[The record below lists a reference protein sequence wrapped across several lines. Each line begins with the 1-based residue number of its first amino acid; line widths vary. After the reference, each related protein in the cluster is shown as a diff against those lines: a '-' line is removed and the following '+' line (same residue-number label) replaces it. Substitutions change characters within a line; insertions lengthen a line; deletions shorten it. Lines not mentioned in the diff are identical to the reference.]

1 MKALRQTLPTLMCVS
16 FMLFTLVNSAFAD
29 DKGVQKIQPQKAQQI
44 ESQKM
49 QQTTQSNPAQS
60 ADDDEINEAYM
71 DKALHALIYG
81 KTCEDKSDKTKAER
95 IILPAKG
102 AINASNAAVI
112 DSARYTDAKTR
123 AIAFLGEI
131 LHGGIYDAKQG
142 VYMSAN
148 RRFSYA
154 LKNDSNTDTKDI
166 KGRLEV
172 KAICEKQ
179 GFTITN
185 FSNGDFGLNLSQNPT
200 KEVAIVVNFNNSM
213 WRYTGALKDI
223 APYLARH
230 ILGDSSK
237 QYAKISLI
245 TFSYIRVQDLG
256 TFYDDESFA
265 NALSKAKGVESDDV
279 VFNHGLIRAMQ
290 NFTKDNGLKKEIY
303 LITNG
308 KPGDMLKAEKMLA
321 LTQNLNANIV
331 KNTKDNADNRV
342 KIHTFALSK
351 DLEFLK
357 KVAQITGGTYNET
370 NNVYDFKKQILSVS
384 NDGKPFDMR
393 ELNNEIRPSKNHK
406 IYDPD
411 DPNKPKKKAQSKEK

>member
-1 MKALRQTLPTLMCVS
+1 MNALYKRFFIFVLTG
-16 FMLFTLVNSAFAD
+16 FALFTLIDSAIANSNTA
-29 DKGVQKIQPQKAQQI
+29 PLNAQNI
-44 ESQKM
+44 
-49 QQTTQSNPAQS
+49 
-60 ADDDEINEAYM
+60 DDDNIDEAYV
-71 DKALHALIYG
+71 DKALSALIYD

-102 AINASNAAVI
+102 AINASNATVI
-112 DSARYTDAKTR
+112 DSAKYTDAKTR

-154 LKNDSNTDTKDI
+154 LKNDSNADTKDI

-200 KEVAIVVNFNNSM
+200 KEVAIVVNFSNSM

-223 APYLARH
+223 APYLAKH
-230 ILGDSSK
+230 ILREN
-237 QYAKISLI
+237 QYAKITLV
-245 TFSYIRVQDLG
+245 TFSYPQVLDLG
-256 TFYDDESFA
+256 TFYDTQSFI
-265 NALSKAKGVESDDV
+265 NALNKAKGLDSVDV
-279 VFNHGLIRAMQ
+279 VFNHALIKAMQ

-351 DLEFLK
+351 DLDFLK
-357 KVAQITGGTYNET
+357 KVSQITGGTYNET

-393 ELNNEIRPSKNHK
+393 ELNNEIRPSKTNK
-406 IYDPD
+406 IMTQMTQIIRQKT
-411 DPNKPKKKAQSKEK
+411 NQK